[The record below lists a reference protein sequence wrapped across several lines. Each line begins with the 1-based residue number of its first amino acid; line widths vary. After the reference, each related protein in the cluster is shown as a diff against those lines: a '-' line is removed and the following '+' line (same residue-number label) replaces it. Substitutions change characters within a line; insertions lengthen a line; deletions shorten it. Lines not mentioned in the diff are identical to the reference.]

1 MWGNF
6 LGNKGPIR
14 VNFRES
20 GREIFGGTKG
30 RWKRHAARITRLDIS
45 TEIGEGV
52 HENIRLTLIS

>member
-1 MWGNF
+1 M
-6 LGNKGPIR
+6 GNKDLIR

-30 RWKRHAARITRLDIS
+30 RWKRHTTGITSLYIS

-52 HENIRLTLIS
+52 HENISLTLIS